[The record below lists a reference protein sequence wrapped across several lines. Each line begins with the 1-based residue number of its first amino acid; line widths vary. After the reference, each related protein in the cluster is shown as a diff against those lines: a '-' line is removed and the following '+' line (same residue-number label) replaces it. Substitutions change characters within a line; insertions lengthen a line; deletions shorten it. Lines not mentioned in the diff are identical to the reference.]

1 MAQVT
6 DEVTLELVDG
16 SRRTVSASSL
26 REVTDER
33 WAHAHAAALA
43 QKRSELEVATRQA
56 FAREQ
61 EQVTASLIVF
71 RQTRCQEQLTA
82 SFAERQNACSAR
94 VADVGG
100 QLPRLHRFCCPAK
113 QALSCRADHRRPSS
127 PQGARRTQSA
137 ARECARRL
145 RAAHGWSVQP

>member
-43 QKRSELEVATRQA
+43 QKRSELEVATGQA

-61 EQVTASLIVF
+61 EQVATRQSLHLA
-71 RQTRCQEQLTA
+71 RYMHAAAQ
-82 SFAERQNACSAR
+82 CSR
-94 VADVGG
+94 V
-100 QLPRLHRFCCPAK
+100 
-113 QALSCRADHRRPSS
+113 
-127 PQGARRTQSA
+127 
-137 ARECARRL
+137 
-145 RAAHGWSVQP
+145 